1 MQFKNVNRAAA
12 KPDSS
17 HAEPTIQYAV
27 FTLWY
32 KRLYEHTAA
41 MDIPELHLSEH

>member
-1 MQFKNVNRAAA
+1 MQFKNLDRAAA
-12 KPDSS
+12 KPDFS

-27 FTLWY
+27 FTLRY
-32 KRLYEHTAA
+32 QRFYEHTAA